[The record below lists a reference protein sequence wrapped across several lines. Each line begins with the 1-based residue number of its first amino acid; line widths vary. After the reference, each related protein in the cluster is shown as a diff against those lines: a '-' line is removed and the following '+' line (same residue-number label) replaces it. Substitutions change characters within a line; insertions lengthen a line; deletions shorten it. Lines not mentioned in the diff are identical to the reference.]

1 MPSSMRRF
9 VSGDVKGSPGRLGA
23 YRSNQSTLWDS
34 VDKMMTEMGVHSK
47 RGAMSAIY
55 EQRSVQHDTL
65 KKLFAKLALN
75 YALDALRIY
84 R

>member
-1 MPSSMRRF
+1 
-9 VSGDVKGSPGRLGA
+9 
-23 YRSNQSTLWDS
+23 
-34 VDKMMTEMGVHSK
+34 MGVHSK

-75 YALDALRIY
+75 YALDALRAY